1 MSRIT
6 EKLCA
11 FVKYPVALG
20 IEEIFR
26 LWFAWANL
34 IGYNMSLNA
43 DFTIYRDLS
52 FRKLV
57 YHLTCLVA
65 TGIQSQPNLKA

>member
-20 IEEIFR
+20 IVEILRGR
-26 LWFAWANL
+26 LR
-34 IGYNMSLNA
+34 GQ
-43 DFTIYRDLS
+43 TREDL
-52 FRKLV
+52 
-57 YHLTCLVA
+57 
-65 TGIQSQPNLKA
+65 